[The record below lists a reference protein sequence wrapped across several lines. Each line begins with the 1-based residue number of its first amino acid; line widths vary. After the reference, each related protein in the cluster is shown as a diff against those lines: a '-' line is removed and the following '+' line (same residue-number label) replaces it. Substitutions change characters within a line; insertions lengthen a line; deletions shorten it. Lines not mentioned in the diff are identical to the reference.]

1 MNKMVVSAALV
12 MGLVAGSQ
20 AYSVTSNFGVSGPSI
35 TTDHVEY
42 TLVVGAG
49 ETVSQLMIGYF
60 AAVAP
65 ITDSFYVNDGVG
77 SVGGT
82 WGVTLNPASIGT
94 QNPAYVAPGTTQPG
108 YDTGITGPLLS
119 ATIGSGSL
127 NAGTYYFGYAVASA
141 TYNVGEVAFGVIG
154 SGALFDNWSN
164 GVDTGTGPVYGVV
177 PEPTSFAL
185 LGLGAAVLALRRR
198 VRKA

>member
-1 MNKMVVSAALV
+1 MKKMVLSAALV

-20 AYSVTSNFGVSGPSI
+20 AYSVTSNFGVTGPTI

-49 ETVSQLMIGYF
+49 ETVSNLMIGYF
-60 AAVAP
+60 AAVLP
-65 ITDSFYVNDGVG
+65 ISDSFYVNDGVT

-82 WGVTLNPASIGT
+82 WNVTLFPVSGGT

-108 YDTGITGPLLS
+108 YDTSITGPILD
-119 ATIGSGSL
+119 AVIGVGSL
-127 NAGTYYFGYAVASA
+127 TEGTYYFGYAVASG
-141 TYNVGEVAFGVIG
+141 TYNVGEVAFAVIG
-154 SGALFDNWSN
+154 SGGLFDNWSM

-177 PEPTSFAL
+177 PEPTSVAL
-185 LGLGAAVLALRRR
+185 LGLGVAALALRRR